1 MPPMGGV
8 TGAMKGTGGSMGKKK
23 ERPKNT
29 KNTIIRLFSYMKET
43 KLQLAGALCCVL
55 ASTAS
60 TLAASYMLRPVIN
73 NYIIGFNEN
82 GGIKSLAMA
91 LVVMA
96 SVYLLGVLATYF
108 QAKLMLKVSQRAMFS
123 LRRDLFVHMQ
133 KLPVSFFD
141 MNSKG
146 DLMSRYTNDVDVVGE
161 MLNSTAVQLFSGI
174 MTLVGTFA
182 MMIYTN
188 IWLSLITF
196 VMSPVIIYSGRFLV
210 SRSRKY
216 YAAQQKSLGALNGCI
231 EETISGQRVVK
242 VFCHEKQAVEN
253 FRKYN
258 YDLKDKQIKAQFFGG
273 IMGPVV
279 GNLGQVN
286 YSLTAMIGGI
296 LCVLKGFDIG
306 GLTIFVT
313 YARQFSRPIN
323 EITMQMNTIFSALAG
338 AERVFDICDME
349 VEDVTGDI
357 PDNVKGEI
365 VMDDVTFGYRK
376 DTPVL
381 KHISLVAKKGQKI
394 AFVGSTGAG
403 KTTFLNALSNYIPKG
418 ERLITIEDNA
428 ELQIQGVQNL
438 VRLEARGP
446 NAEGEGAVTIRDL
459 IKSALRMRPD
469 RIVVGEVRGE
479 ETVDMISSAM
489 LNGHSGSMSTGHA
502 NNPTDMLHR
511 LETMMLMGIDLPLQA
526 IQRQVASALDI
537 IIHLG
542 RLRDKTR
549 KVLQIV
555 EVEGYEDGRIQTKVL
570 YEFKEEGMK
579 NGKIQGCLMK
589 KNEITNKEK
598 LLAAGY
604 HTV

>member
-1 MPPMGGV
+1 MIR
-8 TGAMKGTGGSMGKKK
+8 K
-23 ERPKNT
+23 EQLYEQILEQIDLT
-29 KNTIIRLFSYMKET
+29 KET
-43 KLQLAGALCCVL
+43 DDEELQELIRTVLDEAADEEYISLSDKIRIGRELFNSFRKLDVL
-55 ASTAS
+55 QELLEDDSITEIMVNGIDHIFYER
-60 TLAASYMLRPVIN
+60 LLDVIQQ
-73 NYIIGFNEN
+73 I
-82 GGIKSLAMA
+82 
-91 LVVMA
+91 
-96 SVYLLGVLATYF
+96 
-108 QAKLMLKVSQRAMFS
+108 
-123 LRRDLFVHMQ
+123 
-133 KLPVSFFD
+133 
-141 MNSKG
+141 
-146 DLMSRYTNDVDVVGE
+146 VGE
-161 MLNSTAVQLFSGI
+161 SNRYVNEASPIVDARLKDGSRVNVVLNPVAVNGPILTIRKFPSEAITMEELIRIGSV
-174 MTLVGTFA
+174 TDDAANFLKKLV
-182 MMIYTN
+182 
-188 IWLSLITF
+188 
-196 VMSPVIIYSGRFLV
+196 
-210 SRSRKY
+210 
-216 YAAQQKSLGALNGCI
+216 AA
-231 EETISGQRVVK
+231 
-242 VFCHEKQAVEN
+242 
-253 FRKYN
+253 KYN
-258 YDLKDKQIKAQFFGG
+258 
-273 IMGPVV
+273 
-279 GNLGQVN
+279 
-286 YSLTAMIGGI
+286 
-296 LCVLKGFDIG
+296 
-306 GLTIFVT
+306 IFV
-313 YARQFSRPIN
+313 S
-323 EITMQMNTIFSALAG
+323 G
-338 AERVFDICDME
+338 
-349 VEDVTGDI
+349 G
-357 PDNVKGEI
+357 
-365 VMDDVTFGYRK
+365 
-376 DTPVL
+376 
-381 KHISLVAKKGQKI
+381 
-394 AFVGSTGAG
+394 TGAG

-604 HTV
+604 HTI